1 VRVVRV
7 KNSKNVVVKMND
19 EYELKNIALIS
30 DVLIQV
36 RAVQNLLISKNII
49 TQDELTKEINL
60 VSRMIARSMLES
72 VNVTGDVDKILD
84 EMMGGKSEPTT

>member
-1 VRVVRV
+1 
-7 KNSKNVVVKMND
+7 MND